1 MEKEQNQN
9 RQDLIREVKFNVENF
24 LADRNNLFFNECDL
38 QMYLAIWLKET
49 KKYDGID
56 VEYYVPKNIN
66 LEKIINGIV
75 NYTLT
80 LSLNK
85 GKHIVLLN

>member
-1 MEKEQNQN
+1 MEKKNKIKIDKTSLKRLNSMLKIFQQTG
-9 RQDLIREVKFNVENF
+9 IIY
-24 LADRNNLFFNECDL
+24 FFNECDL
-38 QMYLAIWLKET
+38 QMHLAIWLKET

-75 NYTLT
+75 NYTL
-80 LSLNK
+80 SLNK
-85 GKHIVLLN
+85 GKYIVLLN

>member
-1 MEKEQNQN
+1 MH
-9 RQDLIREVKFNVENF
+9 
-24 LADRNNLFFNECDL
+24 
-38 QMYLAIWLKET
+38 LAIWLKET

-75 NYTLT
+75 NYTL
-80 LSLNK
+80 SLNK
-85 GKHIVLLN
+85 GKYIVLLN

>member
-1 MEKEQNQN
+1 
-9 RQDLIREVKFNVENF
+9 
-24 LADRNNLFFNECDL
+24 
-38 QMYLAIWLKET
+38 MYLAIWLKET